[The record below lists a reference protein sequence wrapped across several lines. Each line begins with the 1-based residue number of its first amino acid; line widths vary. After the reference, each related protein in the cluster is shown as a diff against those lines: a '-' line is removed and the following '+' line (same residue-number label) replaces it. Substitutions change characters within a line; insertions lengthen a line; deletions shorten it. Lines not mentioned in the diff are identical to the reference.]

1 MEGVIQAVQSPC
13 INICRLNAD
22 KICIGCGRTAGE
34 VGEWLGASDL
44 RRLAIRRAANVRLKD
59 VQTSQRTVSE

>member
-22 KICIGCGRTAGE
+22 QICIGCGRTAAE
-34 VGEWLGASDL
+34 VGEWLGASEP
-44 RRLAIRRAANVRLKD
+44 RRFAIRRAANARLKD
-59 VQTSQRTVSE
+59 LQTSQRTVSE